1 MLSADAMPW
10 GETKYYVVNV
20 VVVAVV
26 FVVVVVVVESFG
38 MSNRYLFK

>member
-10 GETKYYVVNV
+10 RDTKYYVVNV

-26 FVVVVVVVESFG
+26 FVVVVVESFG